1 MVAVVLLRPV
11 AVENV
16 NRDLWSSLRS
26 RAPCGRP
33 AFPRLPRGLG
43 PGGGLQPVVKGA
55 PEGDFVGTEGLR
67 GSCSGPSKARV
78 WGILTFADCGSAAG
92 GDPHLG
98 FSSGSILSC
107 QPYFPGQ

>member
-16 NRDLWSSLRS
+16 NRDLRSSLRS
-26 RAPCGRP
+26 RA
-33 AFPRLPRGLG
+33 RGLG
-43 PGGGLQPVVKGA
+43 PGGALQPVAKGA
-55 PEGDFVGTEGLR
+55 PEGDFAGTEGVQ

-78 WGILTFADCGSAAG
+78 PILTFADCGSAPG

-98 FSSGSILSC
+98 FSSGISLSC